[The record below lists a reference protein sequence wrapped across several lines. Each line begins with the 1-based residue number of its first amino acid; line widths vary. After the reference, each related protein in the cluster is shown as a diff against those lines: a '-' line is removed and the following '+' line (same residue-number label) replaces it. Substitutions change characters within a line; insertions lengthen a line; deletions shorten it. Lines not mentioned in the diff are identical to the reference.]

1 MSKLYDTYISLKANE
16 KDENNTLY
24 LFKAGLFFIF
34 LDEDARKAS
43 NILNLKLTN
52 LNENVVKCGFPIQ
65 SLEKYSNLIKLSN
78 YNFKIVD
85 TSKKETLTISDYSVD
100 NNIQSLLLDIQNIDT
115 DTLSIKE
122 AYCFIDNIK
131 QKASTIKRGIGYGK
145 K

>member
-122 AYCFIDNIK
+122 AYCFIDNI
-131 QKASTIKRGIGYGK
+131 
-145 K
+145 

>member
-1 MSKLYDTYISLKANE
+1 MSKLYQTYAALKMQ
-16 KDENNTLY
+16 DSSYLY
-24 LFKAGLFFIF
+24 LFKSGIFYIF

-131 QKASTIKRGIGYGK
+131 QKASTIKGGIGYGK